1 MKYSSLADLKAVS
14 RELKEKAKAAEEE
27 RRREEERRLA
37 ATKDAR
43 AFRAA
48 MADLGVTPS
57 KNANRVLHAARP
69 KTPTPQAKAIAAQL
83 ADETPADR
91 FSDECDPSD
100 FLNEED
106 LFSRREGISPE
117 LPKRLRRG
125 EWTVQAKL
133 DLHGL
138 YVDEARVVFAKF
150 LDDCRI
156 RGYRCLSIVHGK
168 GYGSAGGQ
176 SVLREKVRRWVKQCD
191 DVIAFA
197 QAAPSKGDAGAL
209 IVLLKQ
215 SGTR

>member
-1 MKYSSLADLKAVS
+1 M
-14 RELKEKAKAAEEE
+14 
-27 RRREEERRLA
+27 
-37 ATKDAR
+37 
-43 AFRAA
+43 
-48 MADLGVTPS
+48 
-57 KNANRVLHAARP
+57 
-69 KTPTPQAKAIAAQL
+69 
-83 ADETPADR
+83 
-91 FSDECDPSD
+91 
-100 FLNEED
+100 
-106 LFSRREGISPE
+106 SPE

-215 SGTR
+215 PGAR